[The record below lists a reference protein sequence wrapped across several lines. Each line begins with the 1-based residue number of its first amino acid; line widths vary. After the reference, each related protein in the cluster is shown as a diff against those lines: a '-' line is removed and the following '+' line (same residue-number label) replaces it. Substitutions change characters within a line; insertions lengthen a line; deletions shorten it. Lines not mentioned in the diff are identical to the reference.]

1 LTLALYRRYR
11 PATFAEVV
19 GQEHVTDALRQAL
32 TSGRVHHAYLFSG
45 PRGCGKT
52 SSARILARSLNCE
65 QGPTPEP
72 CGVCDQ
78 CVAITAG
85 TSLDV
90 VEIDAASHG
99 GVDDARDLRERAFFS
114 PVSAR
119 YKVYIVDEA
128 HMVSSAGFNAL
139 LKVVEEPPEF
149 LKFVFATTEPQ
160 AVIGTIKSR
169 THHYPFR
176 LVPARAMATHL
187 ASIAAAEGIAIDP
200 RAVPLV
206 VRAGGGSVRDAL
218 SVLDQ
223 LIAGA
228 GPDGVTYPLAAAL
241 LGVTDAALL
250 DEVVDAVAARDGA
263 AVFGTVNRVVE
274 AGHDPRRF
282 ASDLLDRFR
291 DLIVLQRAPDAAER
305 ELVDVPPDELPLLQ
319 QQAARF
325 GPAELSRAADLV
337 YAGLTEMRGTTSPK
351 LVLELICARVLLP
364 GSASDEAATL
374 ARLDRLERRLA
385 IGSPEG
391 TPARAAA
398 PPPAPAPPAAPALPA
413 APPATLP
420 EAEPPA
426 PVAAEPP
433 AQPPEPI
440 PVAEA
445 AAAPAG
451 GDLDAAAV
459 RRVWTDVLDAVGRR
473 KRTTRALLDNAQ
485 VTALAGRDLT
495 VTFKTSPLARQFEK
509 GVNPEVLHD
518 ALAEVLGV
526 DWMVRIEFGDATG
539 QDAPRREAPPVEPP
553 AYGFEP
559 GDEPRDEADDEPAPQ
574 RTSGEDPA
582 LALLRSGLGAQVI
595 SRVDPD

>member
-176 LVPARAMATHL
+176 LVPARAMAAHL
-187 ASIAAAEGIAIDP
+187 ASICAAEGIAVDP

-228 GPDGVTYPLAAAL
+228 GPDGVTYPIAAAL

-250 DEVVDAVAARDGA
+250 DEVIDAVAARDGA
-263 AVFGTVNRVVE
+263 AVFDTVNRVVE

-282 ASDLLDRFR
+282 AADLLDRLR

-305 ELVDVPPDELPLLQ
+305 ELVDVPPDELPRLQ

-364 GSASDEAATL
+364 GSAADEAATL

-385 IGSPEG
+385 IASPEG
-391 TPARAAA
+391 PAPARPAA
-398 PPPAPAPPAAPALPA
+398 PPPAPAAAPPPAATLPDAEPAPA
-413 APPATLP
+413 APEPATQ
-420 EAEPPA
+420 PA
-426 PVAAEPP
+426 AQPAAPTPVA
-433 AQPPEPI
+433 Q
-440 PVAEA
+440 A

-459 RRVWTDVLDAVGRR
+459 RRVWADVLDAVGRR

-485 VTALAGRDLT
+485 VTGLAGRDLT

-526 DWMVRIEFGDATG
+526 DWVVRIEFGDAP
-539 QDAPRREAPPVEPP
+539 AEARREAPAAEPP
-553 AYGFEP
+553 GYGFEP
-559 GDEPRDEADDEPAPQ
+559 GDEPEPESDEPTPP
-574 RTSGEDPA
+574 RTSSEDPA

-595 SRVDPD
+595 SRVQPD

>member
-11 PATFAEVV
+11 PGTFAEIV

-72 CGVCDQ
+72 CGTCDQ

-176 LVPARAMATHL
+176 LVPARAMSTHL
-187 ASIAAAEGIAIDP
+187 ASICAAEGIAIDP

-228 GPDGVTYPLAAAL
+228 GPDGVTYPIAAAL

-263 AVFGTVNRVVE
+263 AVFDTVNRVVE

-282 ASDLLDRFR
+282 ASDLLDRLR

-305 ELVDVPPDELPLLQ
+305 ELVDVPPDELPRLQ
-319 QQAARF
+319 QQATRF

-364 GSASDEAATL
+364 GSAADEAATL
-374 ARLDRLERRLA
+374 ARLDRLERRLSIA
-385 IGSPEG
+385 SPDG
-391 TPARAAA
+391 PAVA
-398 PPPAPAPPAAPALPA
+398 PAAPAPPPVA
-413 APPATLP
+413 APPEPTLP
-420 EAEPPA
+420 EPA
-426 PVAAEPP
+426 PVAEPT
-433 AQPPEPI
+433 
-440 PVAEA
+440 PVAEV
-445 AAAPAG
+445 AAAPSG

-459 RRVWTDVLDAVGRR
+459 RRAWTDVLDAVGRR
-473 KRTTRALLDNAQ
+473 RRTTRALLDNAQ

-526 DWMVRIEFGDATG
+526 DWLVRVEFGDGGPA
-539 QDAPRREAPPVEPP
+539 APPREEAPAAAP
-553 AYGFEP
+553 ADFEP
-559 GDEPRDEADDEPAPQ
+559 GDEPDDEPVAE
-574 RTSGEDPA
+574 RTASGDDPA

-595 SRVDPD
+595 SRVEPD

>member
-11 PATFAEVV
+11 PATFAEIV
-19 GQEHVTDALRQAL
+19 GQEHVTEALQQALR
-32 TSGRVHHAYLFSG
+32 SGRVHHAYLFSG

-65 QGPTPEP
+65 NGPTPEP
-72 CGVCDQ
+72 CGTCDQ

-119 YKVYIVDEA
+119 FKVYIVDEA

-176 LVPARAMATHL
+176 LVPARKMSAL
-187 ASIAAAEGIAIDP
+187 LESICTSEDIAVDR
-200 RAVPLV
+200 RAIPLV

-250 DEVVDAVAARDGA
+250 DEVVDAFAARDGA

-282 ASDLLDRFR
+282 ASDLLDRLR

-305 ELVDVPPDELPLLQ
+305 ELVDVPPDELPRLQ
-319 QQAARF
+319 QQATRF

-364 GSASDEAATL
+364 GAAADEAGAL
-374 ARLDRLERRLA
+374 ARLDRLERRLS
-385 IGSPEG
+385 IGG
-391 TPARAAA
+391 DA
-398 PPPAPAPPAAPALPA
+398 
-413 APPATLP
+413 
-420 EAEPPA
+420 PA
-426 PVAAEPP
+426 PVAAPAPP
-433 AQPPEPI
+433 VPAVAPELAAPVAVTPEPEPVPPPMTEAPPSPP
-440 PVAEA
+440 PVAS
-445 AAAPAG
+445 
-451 GDLDAAAV
+451 GDLDAAGV
-459 RRVWTDVLDAVGRR
+459 RRVWDAVLDAVAQR
-473 KRTTRALLDNAQ
+473 KRTTRALLDTAQ
-485 VTALAGRDLT
+485 VTALNGRELT
-495 VTFKTSPLARQFEK
+495 LTFQHSPLARQFDK
-509 GVNPEVLHD
+509 PPNHDVVHD

-526 DWMVRIEFGDATG
+526 DWVVRVDFGDG
-539 QDAPRREAPPVEPP
+539 SAPPAAAPERAAPPP
-553 AYGFEP
+553 APPEEEF
-559 GDEPRDEADDEPAPQ
+559 DPRDAADDEPAPAV
-574 RTSGEDPA
+574 RPGEDPA
-582 LALLRSGLGAQVI
+582 MALLKSGLGAQVI
-595 SRVDPD
+595 SSVDD